1 MPTGG
6 VAALVLLQGGRR
18 VQGSRAGRR
27 YSEKRKA
34 SCRVHW
40 ARSVPDGW
48 KRSLSGP
55 GWKMPIRCSPDR
67 GAAVCIVEN
76 LRPSLGRPGVVPL
89 SAWCRCLRGA
99 KFSTVARQAR
109 RGAAV
114 CVVPLSAWCKVFDRR
129 PAGSGVAPLSAWCT
143 VFDRRSAGQA
153 WRRCLCDA
161 IAEVSW
167 WLSRRKCPFLP
178 LPTIC
183 RRLCC
188 CWPCWR

>member
-1 MPTGG
+1 LPTGG

-99 KFSTVARQAR
+99 AVCVVQSFRPSLGRPGVAPLSAWFRCLRGAKFSTVARQALAWRRCLRGAQFSTVARQAR

-114 CVVPLSAWCKVFDRR
+114 YVM
-129 PAGSGVAPLSAWCT
+129 
-143 VFDRRSAGQA
+143 Q
-153 WRRCLCDA
+153 
-161 IAEVSW
+161 
-167 WLSRRKCPFLP
+167 
-178 LPTIC
+178 
-183 RRLCC
+183 
-188 CWPCWR
+188 